1 MSAER
6 IISIENK
13 LDYLISLLENKNKT
27 ISNETKTARSKRTK
41 KKEEEKIIVKTGKCN
56 LLVYKDA
63 ILITGNTFDRKE
75 LIKSMGGRWNSDNK
89 GWTLNINKLPNVK
102 NMLENNFETVEYIKD
117 NEKTYLLKENIVES
131 DECNIESD
139 TESESE

>member
-41 KKEEEKIIVKTGKCN
+41 KKKKK
-56 LLVYKDA
+56 K
-63 ILITGNTFDRKE
+63 
-75 LIKSMGGRWNSDNK
+75 
-89 GWTLNINKLPNVK
+89 
-102 NMLENNFETVEYIKD
+102 
-117 NEKTYLLKENIVES
+117 
-131 DECNIESD
+131 
-139 TESESE
+139 